1 MPGADLKNTLQNSKP
16 KYLRREK
23 GKLAEGKTPKEVIS
37 IYRSFNISKSQI
49 TKWKMAKDKII
60 AAVADR
66 KVRKLTKIRPAKKHK
81 ELYRELLKVFQE
93 TRSKGRH
100 VDFNWIYN
108 NARKITRELTGA
120 TNAIVKQHTTA
131 NFIKR
136 YNLKNVKSKEI
147 NGFLRNTIAIVLR
160 NGIPWKSIR
169 TGATDTNYHKKWG
182 SFLPHQRLNV
192 DQSPLPF
199 ARQTTMAYEE
209 I

>member
-1 MPGADLKNTLQNSKP
+1 
-16 KYLRREK
+16 
-23 GKLAEGKTPKEVIS
+23 
-37 IYRSFNISKSQI
+37 
-49 TKWKMAKDKII
+49 MAKDKIL

-160 NGIPWKSIR
+160 NGIP
-169 TGATDTNYHKKWG
+169 
-182 SFLPHQRLNV
+182 
-192 DQSPLPF
+192 
-199 ARQTTMAYEE
+199 
-209 I
+209 